1 MKSPSITIVTPTYN
15 RCQALARAIDSV
27 RAQTVSDYEHVI
39 VDDGSTDNTGEMVAG
54 YGDKRIRYFSL
65 PHRCG
70 ANTARNLA
78 IQKARAPVLGFLDS
92 DDEYQPFRLQH
103 TLDILEANP
112 QTPLMLSSYA
122 VQRKSGAGSAV
133 NIGGVVGGENF
144 ERALAWRL
152 VHIAGTSI
160 TARRDAARRIGGFNP
175 VLRRMQDRDFLLRMA
190 QTGSVALS
198 DRMDWIKHNSP
209 DAVTLG
215 VDIGGVEAFGDL
227 VEQNDCYRSRYPS
240 LIPFFVA
247 RRILKEIKK
256 LRMGAAGRAFN
267 ENLNSPS
274 LGFSASHLIRACL
287 GGSRKAAA
295 AKSEFNLMAPNTLPH
310 AGVRSPA
317 DHNQV
322 PTRKPF

>member
-175 VLRRMQDRDFLLRMA
+175 VLRRMQDLDFLLRMA
-190 QTGSVALS
+190 KTGPVVLS
-198 DRMDWIKHNSP
+198 DRTDWIKHNSP
-209 DAVTLG
+209 DAITLG
-215 VDIGGVEAFGDL
+215 ASVGVVEAFGDL
-227 VEQNDCYRSRYPS
+227 IKYNDCYRIQIS
-240 LIPFFVA
+240 LRMIPYFVA
-247 RRILKEIKK
+247 PSDIEGSPKIADWARAGQGIQSRTSTHHHSDF
-256 LRMGAAGRAFN
+256 LRVISS
-267 ENLNSPS
+267 NL
-274 LGFSASHLIRACL
+274 
-287 GGSRKAAA
+287 
-295 AKSEFNLMAPNTLPH
+295 T
-310 AGVRSPA
+310 
-317 DHNQV
+317 
-322 PTRKPF
+322 

>member
-175 VLRRMQDRDFLLRMA
+175 VLRRNAGPGLSAADGEDRAGCSFRSNRLD
-190 QTGSVALS
+190 QTQQSGCHHAWSKRGCRRSIWRS
-198 DRMDWIKHNSP
+198 D
-209 DAVTLG
+209 
-215 VDIGGVEAFGDL
+215 
-227 VEQNDCYRSRYPS
+227 
-240 LIPFFVA
+240 
-247 RRILKEIKK
+247 
-256 LRMGAAGRAFN
+256 
-267 ENLNSPS
+267 
-274 LGFSASHLIRACL
+274 
-287 GGSRKAAA
+287 
-295 AKSEFNLMAPNTLPH
+295 
-310 AGVRSPA
+310 
-317 DHNQV
+317 
-322 PTRKPF
+322 